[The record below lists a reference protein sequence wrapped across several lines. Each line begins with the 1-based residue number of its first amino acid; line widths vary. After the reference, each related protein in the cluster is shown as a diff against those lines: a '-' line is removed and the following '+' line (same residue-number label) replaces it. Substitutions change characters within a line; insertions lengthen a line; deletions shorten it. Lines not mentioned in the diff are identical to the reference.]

1 MIRKVF
7 AIARR
12 DIGATIWSR
21 GFLIW
26 LLMPILGLG
35 IGLASAMIGS
45 SMAERPSRAVAVID
59 PEGALTPW
67 LKTVVERARTRSIYA
82 GLRYRFA
89 ALDDDRPFPPELAR
103 APDTLTDR
111 ELDML
116 ARPGRLEALRDRTDA
131 AAGPLVGPMPYG
143 RSMPQLVFVT
153 PDPDPRAQA
162 KRLLRIDTADEAR
175 RGRFAAVLLIDGEQV
190 RLLHGRG
197 ETDEDALSAIVNDA
211 RERRALAAAG
221 LTDRVAAASAAR
233 QPLVVEQLIGAN
245 AEPAP
250 TREAAQALATATT
263 FILFM
268 LIGLLAQ
275 VLLSNMVEEKGNKVI
290 EVLVAAVPVPAIFAG
305 KLIGM
310 LGIALIGLAVW
321 GALFGIGAAA
331 LLSGLPEGML
341 PTPATGWSA
350 HLALSA
356 AYFVSAYLI
365 YGAVY
370 LGIGSLCSSIRE
382 VQSLSLPVTIVQ
394 TLVLLGTLAAT
405 RSPSSLWAEIVA
417 WFPLSSPYM
426 MAARSALEPGVGIHL
441 AAIIWQLL
449 FAAAVIVLAA
459 RLFRYGVLNSGPP
472 SSLWRI
478 GRQLR
483 TA

>member
-7 AIARR
+7 TIARR
-12 DIGATIWSR
+12 DIVATIWSR

-35 IGLASAMIGS
+35 IGLASAVIGS
-45 SMAERPSRAVAVID
+45 SMAERPSSAIAVID
-59 PEGALTPW
+59 PGGALTPW

-82 GLRYRFA
+82 GLRHRLD

-103 APDTLTDR
+103 APDLLTDR

-116 ARPGRLEALRDRTDA
+116 AQPGRLDALRDRADA
-131 AAGPLVGPMPYG
+131 AAGPLAGPMPLG
-143 RSMPQLVFVT
+143 RSVPQLVFVT
-153 PDPDPRAQA
+153 PDVDAMAQA
-162 KRLLRIDTADEAR
+162 KRLLRLDAADKAR
-175 RGRFAAVLLIDGEQV
+175 RGRFAAVLIIESEQV
-190 RLLHGRG
+190 RLLRGR
-197 ETDEDALSAIVNDA
+197 TDIDEDMLSAVVNDA
-211 RERRALAAAG
+211 RETRALAAAG
-221 LTDRVAAASAAR
+221 LADHIAAAGAAR
-233 QPLVVEQLIGAN
+233 QPLLVEQMIPADT
-245 AEPAP
+245 AP
-250 TREAAQALATATT
+250 TETPEAAQALATATT

-290 EVLVAAVPVPAIFAG
+290 EVLVAAAPVPAIFAG

-310 LGIALIGLAVW
+310 LVISLIGLAVW
-321 GALFGIGAAA
+321 GTLFGIGAAA

-341 PTPATGWSA
+341 PAPATGWPA
-350 HLALSA
+350 HLALAA
-356 AYFVSAYLI
+356 AYFMTAYLI

-370 LGIGSLCSSIRE
+370 LGIGSLCNSIRE

-394 TLVLLGTLAAT
+394 TMILLGTLGAI
-405 RSPSSLWAEIVA
+405 RKPDGLWADIVA

-426 MAARSALEPGVGIHL
+426 MAARSALEPGIGIHML
-441 AAIIWQLL
+441 AIAWQLL
-449 FAAAVIVLAA
+449 FAAGIIALAA
-459 RLFRYGVLNSGPP
+459 RLFRYGVLSSGPP
-472 SSLWRI
+472 PSLWRI

-483 TA
+483 AA